1 MSDFTQLGEQIGNLV
16 AQKQEAYGDSYG
28 KSGQVLRILYPDG
41 VRVDQYDAFLA
52 VTRVIDKL
60 FRVATK
66 KDAFGES
73 PWRDIAGYALLGIA
87 ADEKGPVRLV
97 KGSFGHA
104 TEEELID
111 PRQKVIYDCLSE
123 YAREYKIPFEIPA
136 NDETALCDCGVGL
149 PHYEPHA
156 RPMEIPA
163 PDAEVD
169 FAGLRIIRAPC
180 CAHPERGICDGG
192 ESEERL
198 YDPCIDEPRYE
209 FIIPAEPPE
218 GEPYRAP
225 FEGREVFV

>member
-1 MSDFTQLGEQIGNLV
+1 MTEYKNFTVIGGQIGKLV
-16 AQKQEAYGDSYG
+16 QEKQVAYGDSYG
-28 KSGQVLRILYPDG
+28 KSGEVLKVLYPDG
-41 VRVDQYDAFLA
+41 VRVDQYPAFLA

-87 ADEKGPVRLV
+87 SDEKPIPTPEYQEMVDDV
-97 KGSFGHA
+97 KESI
-104 TEEELID
+104 ED
-111 PRQKVIYDCLSE
+111 YCRRKQ
-123 YAREYKIPFEIPA
+123 IPFEVPA
-136 NDETALCDCGVGL
+136 D
-149 PHYEPHA
+149 
-156 RPMEIPA
+156 
-163 PDAEVD
+163 DAEVD
-169 FAGLRIIRAPC
+169 LMGLRIIKAPC
-180 CAHPERGICDGG
+180 CAHPARGICDGG

-225 FEGREVFV
+225 FEGKEVFV

>member
-1 MSDFTQLGEQIGNLV
+1 MTEYKNFTVIGGQIGKLV
-16 AQKQEAYGDSYG
+16 QEKQIAYGDSYG
-28 KSGQVLRILYPDG
+28 KSGQVLEVLYPDG
-41 VRVDQYDAFLA
+41 VRVDQYPTFLA

-87 ADEKGPVRLV
+87 ADEKPIT
-97 KGSFGHA
+97 A
-104 TEEELID
+104 TDVL
-111 PRQKVIYDCLSE
+111 Q
-123 YAREYKIPFEIPA
+123 AREEARLADRLRAAELLSDVEEPIADYCRRKQIPFEVPE
-136 NDETALCDCGVGL
+136 N
-149 PHYEPHA
+149 
-156 RPMEIPA
+156 
-163 PDAEVD
+163 DAEVD
-169 FAGLRIIRAPC
+169 LMGLRIIKAPC

-225 FEGREVFV
+225 FEGKEVFV